1 MHRKNKVVM
10 MMKVQNVNYR
20 PQAYT
25 CVDGGQRQER
35 EAQGHD
41 GSTAHVTTSCKSLH
55 VPGRCGEENVSWTAG
70 VGRQG
75 CIRWLRANRGPFRLP
90 HSLLPAFAFLP
101 FSHHR
106 HSDTK
111 SYAPLP
117 PHTTTDTRHP
127 VVMAPPPAAAG
138 EIKTGKSLREG
149 RQR

>member
-55 VPGRCGEENVSWTAG
+55 VPGRCGEENVSWTA
-70 VGRQG
+70 VWEGRDALDG
-75 CIRWLRANRGPFRLP
+75 CEQTEALFASLTLCSLPSPFCRSHTTGTQTQNLTHPSHRTQLQIPTILSSWL
-90 HSLLPAFAFLP
+90 LLP
-101 FSHHR
+101 
-106 HSDTK
+106 
-111 SYAPLP
+111 PLP
-117 PHTTTDTRHP
+117 ARSRLVSH
-127 VVMAPPPAAAG
+127 
-138 EIKTGKSLREG
+138 
-149 RQR
+149 